1 MVLSIVENTV
11 HIHINH
17 CGQLEFFFF
26 CMNFETRKKK
36 EGGKEKVVG
45 AMLGGQLEFF
55 VFFVWIL
62 RQERKRREGK
72 KRLLKPR

>member
-1 MVLSIVENTV
+1 MVLSIIENTV

-36 EGGKEKVVG
+36 EGGKEKVIGV
-45 AMLGGQLEFF
+45 MLGGQPEFF
-55 VFFVWIL
+55 VFLYEFWDKKEKEG
-62 RQERKRREGK
+62 RERKGS
-72 KRLLKPR
+72 

>member
-55 VFFVWIL
+55 VFFL
-62 RQERKRREGK
+62 YEF
-72 KRLLKPR
+72 